1 MPSRLTAAALP
12 ALAICATILLG
23 APVRADGPAPAAATV
38 DESALRYY
46 AASRQFARVEAE
58 TRRIQRVHPGWQPP
72 KDIWLEELGHGDE
85 EPLWALYA
93 ADKLDALQ
101 ARIDARRRREPGWK
115 PSRNLTEKLERKRL
129 RVAVLDAAGE
139 AKWETVASLAGRI
152 DEAEKDP
159 QLLWAV
165 AEGFARTN
173 HSAEALA
180 AFRRVLS
187 GNPDPALQLA
197 TVQKAFAMLPIGA
210 AEEILASVKRDPG
223 ATAEIAAVAGDVT
236 RARIAAF
243 LHRER
248 SDPVADEE
256 LKPVADSI
264 RLNRDGA
271 GASLLGWYAFAR
283 RQNEEALEWFKLA
296 ITSGGDAMTAHG
308 LAHTLRRLGHLREA
322 EDVAYA
328 WREPLVQNAILF
340 IDLLE
345 VALTAEKPTRI
356 EPERLERYAR
366 VAAETQ
372 SGEGAQALAWYAT
385 NLCQDEVALAWF
397 ERAVAWFPKEATV
410 MGYANS
416 LRRLRRQREFVE
428 VVNRYDG
435 LFPRVVDLLFKV
447 DDRSPSACD
456 APVKPAQPPS
466 AYLVMDR
473 SSLDARTSGS
483 LVPRPP
489 GDAPAEAPKVR
500 RADFP
505 LPVAAENPRREGRLS
520 EVPRPLPG
528 AAGGWRRDLAE
539 RIPLIARRV
548 VGVEAMPYETFGISL
563 LPAYDGSEAPSG
575 SVSFDRVPAG
585 TLWADELANGGSRPA
600 PGRPSAAAVTP
611 GQSGSRF
618 VGRGR
623 PEAQT
628 IAGATP

>member
-1 MPSRLTAAALP
+1 MPSRLTAGALP
-12 ALAICATILLG
+12 ALALGAAILLCQ
-23 APVRADGPAPAAATV
+23 AARADVPGAGAAV

-58 TRRIQRVHPGWQPP
+58 TRRLQRVHPGWQPP

-85 EPLWALYA
+85 EPLWALFA
-93 ADKLDALQ
+93 AGKLDALQ
-101 ARIDARRRREPGWK
+101 ARIDARRRSQPGWK
-115 PSRNLTEKLERKRL
+115 PSRTLTEKLERKRL
-129 RVAVLDAAGE
+129 RFAVMSAAGE
-139 AKWETVASLAGRI
+139 AKWETVASLAARI
-152 DEAEKDP
+152 DGAETDP
-159 QLLWAV
+159 ELLWAA
-165 AEGFARTN
+165 AEGFARSN
-173 HSAEALA
+173 HPAEAQDIL
-180 AFRRVLS
+180 RRTLS
-187 GNPDPALQLA
+187 GTLDPAARLA
-197 TVQKAFAMLPIGA
+197 TVQKAFALLPIGA
-210 AEEILASVKRDPG
+210 AEDILAAAKRDPRVSDELG
-223 ATAEIAAVAGDVT
+223 AVAGDVT

-248 SDPVADEE
+248 SEVVADEE
-256 LKPVADSI
+256 IRPLAESI
-264 RLNRDGA
+264 RLSRDGA

-296 ITSGGDAMTAHG
+296 IASGGDAMTAHG
-308 LAHTLRRLGHLREA
+308 LAHTLRRLGHMREA

-345 VALTAEKPTRI
+345 IALTAEKPTRI

-385 NLCQDEVALAWF
+385 NLCQDDVALAWF

-416 LRRLRRQREFVE
+416 LRRLRRQRDFVE
-428 VVNRYDG
+428 IVNRYDG

-447 DDRSPSACD
+447 DDRPSVCD
-456 APVKPAQPPS
+456 APVKPPQPQS

-473 SSLDARTSGS
+473 PGTDPRNGRGL

-489 GDAPAEAPKVR
+489 DEVPVEAPKVR

-505 LPVAAENPRREGRLS
+505 LPVAAENPRREGRPS
-520 EVPRPLPG
+520 EVGRPVPG
-528 AAGGWRRDLAE
+528 AAGGWRRDVAE
-539 RIPLIARRV
+539 RGPLIARRV
-548 VGVEAMPYETFGISL
+548 VGVAAMPYEAFGISL
-563 LPAYDGSEAPSG
+563 LPAYNGSEAS
-575 SVSFDRVPAG
+575 SASLSFDRVSAG
-585 TLWADELANGGSRPA
+585 TLWADELAGGASRPVLA
-600 PGRPSAAAVTP
+600 RRPSAAETAP
-611 GQSGSRF
+611 ALSGSRF

-623 PEAQT
+623 PDAPT
-628 IAGATP
+628 TAGTTP